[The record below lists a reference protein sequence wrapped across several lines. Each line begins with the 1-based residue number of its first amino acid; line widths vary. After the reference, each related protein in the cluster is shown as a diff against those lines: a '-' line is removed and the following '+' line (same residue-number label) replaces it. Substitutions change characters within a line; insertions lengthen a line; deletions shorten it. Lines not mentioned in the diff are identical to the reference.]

1 MPFWFRIALICL
13 FSLVLYAVL
22 LDEAWI
28 RSTLQ
33 AEHDQNISA
42 YGESAVA
49 VNEGR
54 ARGWFDTIAIDSG
67 FMQTTYTLFT
77 PEKNEVDQKATVNM
91 QRVQGLVVWW
101 ESRMRLTWTLLY
113 QVLLRLSYL
122 ISWLP
127 VLILLAI
134 PFVTDGLVRRRL
146 RRSQFHPT
154 SPLRFYTGSWGIFLT
169 LVGFGLLL
177 IAPFAIPPL
186 MVPLM
191 LVVLTASLGLC
202 AAHLH
207 ERV

>member
-1 MPFWFRIALICL
+1 MVTVEREPVERDERRGQAAILRRIWRLHFWIGL
-13 FSLVLYAVL
+13 FA
-22 LDEAWI
+22 A
-28 RSTLQ
+28 
-33 AEHDQNISA
+33 
-42 YGESAVA
+42 
-49 VNEGR
+49 
-54 ARGWFDTIAIDSG
+54 
-67 FMQTTYTLFT
+67 
-77 PEKNEVDQKATVNM
+77 
-91 QRVQGLVVWW
+91 
-101 ESRMRLTWTLLY
+101 
-113 QVLLRLSYL
+113 
-122 ISWLP
+122 P